1 MSQEKFLYRHIG
13 PSDSE
18 VPAMLETIGVESVDD
33 LIAKTLPENIL
44 LKRVLRLPKSQ
55 TEHEYLKHI
64 WEIAQK
70 NLVYKSYIGLGYYNT
85 ITPSVILRNIFENPS
100 WYTSYTPYQAEISQG
115 RLEALLNFQTV
126 VMELTGMPIANAS
139 LLDEAT
145 AAAEAMMM
153 FYNSRTSAQ
162 AENRVLKFFVDKNSW
177 PQTIDVL
184 RTRALPFEIEVI
196 VGDYKTYSLGN
207 DFFGALVQ
215 YPGADGIIHDYSGFI
230 QKAHEK
236 EIQVAVAADI
246 LSLTILV
253 PPGNIGVDAVL
264 GSTQR
269 FGIPMGYGGPHAA
282 YFAVTEKYKR
292 AIPGRIIG
300 VTKDVHGLPA
310 LRLAIQT
317 REQHIKRERATSNIC
332 TAQAL
337 LAIMAGMYAV
347 YHGKTG
353 LQHIALHIHRSA
365 STLAHKIEALGYE
378 VVSKNIFDTI
388 EIRLPHEVTS
398 DELQRIA
405 EERMINLRYE
415 AKNTVFISVDETT
428 TIDDLNVLLD
438 LFAVAIFKKYQPIE
452 SLEHSLSFDNMHL
465 RDDDYFTQDIF
476 KLYSCETEMMRYIKK
491 LERRDISLTQ
501 SMISL
506 GSCTMKLN
514 AAT

>member
-1 MSQEKFLYRHIG
+1 
-13 PSDSE
+13 
-18 VPAMLETIGVESVDD
+18 
-33 LIAKTLPENIL
+33 
-44 LKRVLRLPKSQ
+44 
-55 TEHEYLKHI
+55 
-64 WEIAQK
+64 
-70 NLVYKSYIGLGYYNT
+70 
-85 ITPSVILRNIFENPS
+85 
-100 WYTSYTPYQAEISQG
+100 
-115 RLEALLNFQTV
+115 
-126 VMELTGMPIANAS
+126 MPIANAS

-184 RTRALPFEIEVI
+184 RTRALPFEIEIV
-196 VGDYKTYSLGN
+196 VGDYKTFSFGN
-207 DFFGALVQ
+207 EFFGALVQ
-215 YPGADGIIHDYSGFI
+215 YTGADGIIHDYSGFI
-230 QKAHEK
+230 EKAHEK

-253 PPGNIGVDAVL
+253 PPGNIGADAVL

-353 LQHIALHIHRSA
+353 LQHIALHIHRS
-365 STLAHKIEALGYE
+365 IE
-378 VVSKNIFDTI
+378 
-388 EIRLPHEVTS
+388 
-398 DELQRIA
+398 
-405 EERMINLRYE
+405 
-415 AKNTVFISVDETT
+415 
-428 TIDDLNVLLD
+428 
-438 LFAVAIFKKYQPIE
+438 
-452 SLEHSLSFDNMHL
+452 
-465 RDDDYFTQDIF
+465 
-476 KLYSCETEMMRYIKK
+476 YI
-491 LERRDISLTQ
+491 
-501 SMISL
+501 
-506 GSCTMKLN
+506 
-514 AAT
+514 